1 MDVSCLFKSV
11 IGFEF
16 CSIVNALILI
26 FAMLINIHVHAL
38 ASYSKTGHFNLHLSF
53 TKTFLSSASG
63 TSVLV
68 C

>member
-26 FAMLINIHVHAL
+26 FAMLIIIHAL

>member
-11 IGFEF
+11 MGFEF

-26 FAMLINIHVHAL
+26 FAMLITIHAL

>member
-26 FAMLINIHVHAL
+26 FAMLINIHPL

>member
-26 FAMLINIHVHAL
+26 FAMLINIHAL

>member
-26 FAMLINIHVHAL
+26 FAMLINIHAL
-38 ASYSKTGHFNLHLSF
+38 ASYSKTEHFNLHLSF

>member
-26 FAMLINIHVHAL
+26 FAMLINIHVL

-53 TKTFLSSASG
+53 TKTFFSSASG